1 MARILTKLLAGAVL
15 SLAMLPTSAS
25 AAAYYCKDGQ
35 CVHFRGAR
43 PTLEEC
49 NRYAAG
55 PGGGV
60 CFMSGLVTS
69 SNDGTVLLGGARQ
82 SLLMLSAEEERSLGT
97 LLQARPS
104 TGNVNRFETMVS
116 RIAARQP
123 ARDRAPA
130 PSPRMD

>member
-1 MARILTKLLAGAVL
+1 MARILTKLLAAAVL
-15 SLAMLPTSAS
+15 SLGVLPTSAF
-25 AAAYYCKDGQ
+25 AAATYCKNGE
-35 CVHFRGAR
+35 CVTFWGMR

-55 PGGGV
+55 GGGGV
-60 CFMSGLVTS
+60 CFMAIVTNP

-82 SLLMLSAEEERSLGT
+82 SLLMLSAAEERSLGA
-97 LLQARPS
+97 LIRAQPS
-104 TGNVNRFETMVS
+104 TGNVNRFETMMS

-130 PSPRMD
+130 PSARMD